1 MNNKKL
7 IKVYRVEFME
17 YNNCLK
23 DCVSYKKSS
32 NISDYQYINL
42 GKHEFLVK
50 EYELE
55 EYKKFG
61 KGLKKI
67 EFVGNVLE

>member
-1 MNNKKL
+1 MCL
-7 IKVYRVEFME
+7 I
-17 YNNCLK
+17 
-23 DCVSYKKSS
+23 KKSS

-61 KGLKKI
+61 KGFKKI